1 MEWTDFVS
9 FIWIPLLLVV
19 GFGIRHTW
27 KVAAD
32 LAAYKTE
39 VAKHYTSIEHL
50 KDVKDDIMK
59 YLEKIER
66 KLDRYA
72 NGK

>member
-9 FIWIPLLLVV
+9 FISLPLIALV
-19 GFGIRHTW
+19 GFQMRQTQ
-27 KVAAD
+27 KVKED

-39 VAKHYTSIEHL
+39 VAERYTSIQHL
-50 KDVKDDIMK
+50 KDVKDDIIK
-59 YLEKIER
+59 YLEKLER
-66 KLDRYA
+66 KLDKYA